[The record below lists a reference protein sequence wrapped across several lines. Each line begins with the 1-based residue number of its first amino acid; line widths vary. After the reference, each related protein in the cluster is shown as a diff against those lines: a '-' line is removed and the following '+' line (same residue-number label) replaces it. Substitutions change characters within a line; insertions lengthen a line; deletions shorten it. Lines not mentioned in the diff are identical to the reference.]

1 MSSQCINLPYRRQIK
16 RRSNEKCI
24 LMFVDTSR
32 TKRRPWCNMES
43 CGNRAKA
50 VGFYQEKT
58 IGMTNRARSKQ
69 ALTYFLLY

>member
-1 MSSQCINLPYRRQIK
+1 MK

-43 CGNRAKA
+43 GGFLSGKNNRND
-50 VGFYQEKT
+50 Q
-58 IGMTNRARSKQ
+58 
-69 ALTYFLLY
+69 